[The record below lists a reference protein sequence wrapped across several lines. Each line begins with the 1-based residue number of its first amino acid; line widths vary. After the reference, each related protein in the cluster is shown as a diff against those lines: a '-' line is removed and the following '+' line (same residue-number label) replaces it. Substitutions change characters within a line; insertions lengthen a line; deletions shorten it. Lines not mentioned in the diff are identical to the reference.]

1 MPAEVEE
8 NLKPYWT
15 RKSELSIHDGCLL
28 WGNRIVVPPQGREMA
43 LKELHGG
50 HPGVT
55 RMKALARMF
64 LWWPGIDKAIEYAV
78 KHCSE
83 CQKNRP
89 SPPVS
94 PMQPWQWPTRPW
106 HLDYAGPFMG
116 RMFLVLIDA
125 HSKWIE
131 VYPVSSATSTV
142 TIQHLRGTF
151 AQFGIP
157 ECVVT
162 DNGSCFTSAEFES
175 FMKKNG
181 IYHIKSSPYHQA
193 TNGLAERAVQVFKHG
208 MKKMKEGTVHD
219 KIARL
224 LFNYRI
230 TPHTTTGISPAM
242 LLMNRTLRTRLD
254 AIRPSVASHVEQ
266 KQFQQKAHHDVH
278 SQKRSFEEGEEVY
291 VRSFGR
297 GDKWSAG
304 SITAERGPVSNTV
317 QLEDGTVCRRHQD
330 HIRKRWDCVE
340 PQAEAQSEIPQQS
353 QHEIEVQP
361 SLPEGNAEESAT
373 EVVPQT
379 ETESAAGTTSP
390 PEHMSA
396 TQEPQPQLHR
406 SYPTRTRKP
415 PIRYSGT
422 LTSF

>member
-1 MPAEVEE
+1 
-8 NLKPYWT
+8 
-15 RKSELSIHDGCLL
+15 
-28 WGNRIVVPPQGREMA
+28 
-43 LKELHGG
+43 
-50 HPGVT
+50 
-55 RMKALARMF
+55 
-64 LWWPGIDKAIEYAV
+64 
-78 KHCSE
+78 
-83 CQKNRP
+83 
-89 SPPVS
+89 
-94 PMQPWQWPTRPW
+94 
-106 HLDYAGPFMG
+106 MG

-162 DNGSCFTSAEFES
+162 DNGSCFTSTEFES

-181 IYHIKSSPYHQA
+181 IYHIKSSPYHPA

-266 KQFQQKAHHDVH
+266 KQFQQKVHHDVH
-278 SQKRSFEEGEEVY
+278 SQKCSFEEGEEVY
-291 VRSFGR
+291 VRSFGH

-330 HIRKRWDCVE
+330 HIRKHWDCVE
-340 PQAEAQSEIPQQS
+340 PQAEAQSEIPQQP

-379 ETESAAGTTSP
+379 ETESTAGTTSP